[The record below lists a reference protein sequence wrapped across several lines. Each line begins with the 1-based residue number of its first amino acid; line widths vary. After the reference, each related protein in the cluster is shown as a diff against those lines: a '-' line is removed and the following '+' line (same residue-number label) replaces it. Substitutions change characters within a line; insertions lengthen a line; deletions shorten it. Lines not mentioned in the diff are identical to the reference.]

1 MDKRFQRPPS
11 FYCIFGE
18 GAIKDTSKDEHKL
31 IVDLNTPLV
40 IEVYRSDA
48 EDGMGQTVLLQSS
61 DDRTMAKYFTGG
73 IQFALMPHEDYQQTY
88 LNLVV
93 SGKLRGTKY
102 AMMLCIGGAEGTD
115 IDLCE
120 DYSVGYT
127 SFGKEGVVNVVA
139 AANRYY
145 YNASVINSASDEMKW
160 DGGVYDAI
168 SGTSMATPCVSGI
181 VALCLEAMP
190 EVTPAE
196 IKEALAST
204 AVQDKFTAASPEK
217 FGHGKV
223 DALSGLQL
231 LMKGST
237 GISQH
242 TYDCMADHV
251 YYTLQGVRVAGK
263 PLQRGIYLKG
273 NKKVVVK

>member
-1 MDKRFQRPPS
+1 
-11 FYCIFGE
+11 
-18 GAIKDTSKDEHKL
+18 
-31 IVDLNTPLV
+31 
-40 IEVYRSDA
+40 
-48 EDGMGQTVLLQSS
+48 
-61 DDRTMAKYFTGG
+61 
-73 IQFALMPHEDYQQTY
+73 
-88 LNLVV
+88 
-93 SGKLRGTKY
+93 
-102 AMMLCIGGAEGTD
+102 MLCIGGAEGTD
-115 IDLCE
+115 IDLWE
-120 DYSVGYT
+120 DYSTGYS
-127 SFGKEGVVNVVA
+127 SFGKEGVVNGDNTKSQSDWASATSCISVGAYTANNTQRKLNGNSDTSAYYTLGDWAYFSSYGTSINGEPAPTVCAPGVNVVA

-145 YNASVINSASDEMKW
+145 YSVYNINNAKDEMKW

-181 VALCLEAMP
+181 VALWLEAVP
-190 EVTPAE
+190 EATPAQ
-196 IKEALAST
+196 IKEAMAST

-251 YYTLQGVRVAGK
+251 YYTLQGVRVACK
-263 PLQRGIYLKG
+263 PQQRGIYLKG
-273 NKKVVVK
+273 NKKVVVE